1 MWKITAGVAAGA
13 LIGFGASYLC
23 KLTGGAC
30 PLMSNMIMSVIIWAL
45 LGAAV
50 GATLYAGQSK

>member
-1 MWKITAGVAAGA
+1 MWKITAGAAAGA
-13 LIGFGASYLC
+13 LTGFGANYLC

-50 GATLYAGQSK
+50 GATLHAGRFK